1 MKYAVV
7 AASLFAAVFAQ
18 GPAYGN
24 PQSSPGTSDPAWPVT
39 FVTVTVTS
47 CSDAYPGCSTAYTPT
62 EPAYTPQSIPPYNTG
77 YTPSG
82 GAPSY
87 PTGGWGAPSYPTN
100 TVSLAIPRRASK
112 VRKLTTLSAL
122 HPGHLSHLGRS
133 SVPDHQPH
141 RLLVHPGHHP
151 VQPGLQHL
159 GHHSLRH
166 LGHRSFRHHPVRQL
180 DQDPHAARLL
190 FLHLD
195 SSHRCRREGA
205 GRRPPHGRR
214 RARRPLLVKSS
225 SPQSST
231 APGPLSAAAAARRV
245 F

>member
-100 TVSLAIPRRASK
+100 TPSTPVTSPTWGAPQYPTTSPTGSWSTPATTPSNPAYSTWGTTPSGTWATTPSGTTPSGSWTKTPTQPAYSSSTWTPPTGAGEK
-112 VRKLTTLSAL
+112 VQAAGLLMGAGAL
-122 HPGHLSHLGRS
+122 
-133 SVPDHQPH
+133 V
-141 RLLVHPGHHP
+141 
-151 VQPGLQHL
+151 
-159 GHHSLRH
+159 
-166 LGHRSFRHHPVRQL
+166 
-180 DQDPHAARLL
+180 AL
-190 FLHLD
+190 FL
-195 SSHRCRREGA
+195 
-205 GRRPPHGRR
+205 
-214 RARRPLLVKSS
+214 
-225 SPQSST
+225 
-231 APGPLSAAAAARRV
+231 
-245 F
+245 